1 MAHAESAGLGDSQLG
16 HGVPPEEPLLVGFGP
31 VDAEAAHG
39 LIAARIDR
47 IPLGPTQYLLASI
60 MQIAWGLV
68 VALDLVFARIY
79 PFIWGPNHD
88 VSSFQFD
95 VLLVFNTGVGI
106 LIGEYGLGL
115 VADRIGRKPVL
126 IISALLAGGFI
137 WEIAFSN
144 SFASLMVWNT
154 LYALGVGGTL
164 SVCNVYMHEIA
175 PLPKRGQLALR
186 TQLIALLLSA
196 VAGSVP
202 AYFWIPAQ
210 YQRVLFLDAILP
222 VAILIPLV
230 VFLVPESPRWLA
242 SRGLFAKADAI
253 VRKWEKRAAK
263 RSGPLPEPHAVEA
276 KVTPKVSWRELFRG
290 VYGRRT
296 TLLAAIWFL
305 AYGGMVYA
313 FSSFAP
319 LYLVATDHFTAHEV
333 FASTLAVG
341 VAAAVVFLLVSYLGE
356 RVERKV
362 LVIAGCT
369 LFIVGGIP
377 LAFVH
382 AFVGAFLLYLLMSIG
397 LYLFFMNLYSYTA
410 LSFPTR
416 LRSAGTGWTDGIGH
430 CGSALSPLVAGPLFT
445 ATALAGNYG
454 WFLYILIPGCFAPAL
469 LLAVF
474 GKRQS
479 GRALEALAD

>member
-16 HGVPPEEPLLVGFGP
+16 HGIPPEEPLLAG
-31 VDAEAAHG
+31 VDLAEDPEATHG

-47 IPLGPTQYLLASI
+47 IPLGPTQYILASI

-88 VSSFQFD
+88 VTSFEFD

-144 SFASLMVWNT
+144 SFGALLVWNT

-164 SVCNVYMHEIA
+164 AVCNVYMHEIA

-186 TQLIALLLSA
+186 TQLIAILLSA
-196 VAGSVP
+196 VAGSIP
-202 AYFWIPAQ
+202 AYFWIPAD
-210 YQRVLFLDAILP
+210 YQQVLFLDAILP
-222 VAILIPLV
+222 VAILVPLV
-230 VFLVPESPRWLA
+230 LFLVPESPRWLA
-242 SRGLFAKADAI
+242 SHGMFSKADAI
-253 VRKWEKRAAK
+253 VRKWEARAA
-263 RSGPLPEPHAVEA
+263 RRAALPEPHVTEA
-276 KVTPKVSWRELFRG
+276 KVTNKVSWTELFRG
-290 VYGRRT
+290 EYGRRT
-296 TLLAAIWFL
+296 TLLAVVWFL

-313 FSSFAP
+313 FASFSA
-319 LYLVATDHFTAHEV
+319 LYLVATDHFTAHQL
-333 FASTLAVG
+333 FAATLVVG

-356 RVERKV
+356 RVERKY
-362 LVIAGCT
+362 LVISGCV
-369 LFIVGGIP
+369 LFIVGGVP
-377 LAFVH
+377 LALVH
-382 AFVGAFLLYLLMSIG
+382 GFGGAFTLYLVMSVG
-397 LYLFFMNLYSYTA
+397 LDLFFMNLYSYTA
-410 LSFPTR
+410 LSYPTR

-430 CGSALSPLVAGPLFT
+430 CGSTLSPLVAGPLFT
-445 ATALAGNYG
+445 ATALSGNYG
-454 WFLYILIPGCFAPAL
+454 WFLYILIPGCLAPAL
-469 LLAVF
+469 LLWIF
-474 GKRQS
+474 GKSQS
-479 GRALEALAD
+479 GRALEVLAD